1 MGILELE
8 VLNDSVKIVRTLLN
22 DTKYNFVAI
31 GYYLRKIDDDKL
43 YRESGHD
50 NIWNFAKDQFGLSK
64 SSASRFMNIN
74 RRFSVDGYSDKLADN
89 YQQFNVSQM
98 SEMLTLTDE
107 QIGQIDA
114 STTIREIRDMKPKPE
129 KKEEPVEEPM
139 EGQMTF
145 DDYPGVVPE
154 KEVVATSQ
162 QDEKSI
168 PKRPDIRGLMGY
180 AYCPNC
186 DGNLHY
192 KKDLNCPWCNQSI
205 DWDSV
210 RMHFEEDEE
219 EQVMIEDEDVSPYGY
234 TKSEYP
240 PDSLIATK
248 GCGNKHDCFF
258 CAKSCKIR
266 QEERYCVEAPLGNS
280 FSCTTMN
287 VIENLKEDV
296 GSQCEFVNQ
305 DAAYHRPGDGEASPC
320 CKHCEN
326 VNCGYRCRRAMKT
339 VGEGTE
345 HYADDESNVMIDDS
359 ERYTEDDVKKYLRR
373 EEANLMVCRK
383 ENIRDNIRKHTVIN
397 VDAYGMLLGVMRE
410 EDEVLRDSHTANM
423 FYAKGDYNSAD
434 FYLYHA
440 RKALNDTK
448 EFDKVNM
455 PDINEFALKIQEFP
469 VLKNND
475 QRVDFI
481 DSFESWPLWI
491 DCKET
496 DEKIYRYDLGEGI
509 AIAVREKLRH
519 RWIPE
524 KYKYSETETEYA
536 GHEFY
541 LIGVEGKYG
550 NSGYEFRINSNKTFY
565 ESLVNRSMLIE
576 FIKKYQKG
584 EVQ

>member
-1 MGILELE
+1 MGKFRLEILTDN
-8 VLNDSVKIVRTLLN
+8 VDAVKALLN

-31 GYYLRKIDDDKL
+31 GYHLRKIDDDKL
-43 YRESGHD
+43 YRETGHE
-50 NIWNFAKDQFGLSK
+50 NIWEFAKDQFGLSK
-64 SSASRFMNIN
+64 SSASRFMAIN
-74 RRFSVDGYSDKLADN
+74 KRFSVDGYSDKLADN

-129 KKEEPVEEPM
+129 KKEDPVEEPM
-139 EGQMTF
+139 EGQMEF
-145 DDYPGVVPE
+145 DDYPGVIPE

-162 QDEKSI
+162 QDDVQITRDE
-168 PKRPDIRGLMGY
+168 GLLTDNVEDSESCEDY
-180 AYCPNC
+180 DNC
-186 DGNLHY
+186 FCCS
-192 KKDLNCPWCNQSI
+192 KEC
-205 DWDSV
+205 DS
-210 RMHFEEDEE
+210 
-219 EQVMIEDEDVSPYGY
+219 
-234 TKSEYP
+234 
-240 PDSLIATK
+240 
-248 GCGNKHDCFF
+248 
-258 CAKSCKIR
+258 R
-266 QEERYCVEAPLGNS
+266 QELRYCVEAPLGNP

-326 VNCGYRCRRAMKT
+326 VNCGYRCRRAIKT
-339 VGEGTE
+339 VKEGME
-345 HYADDESNVMIDDS
+345 DSADDEGSVVVDDPEYYS
-359 ERYTEDDVKKYLRR
+359 KHDVQYYLNKAEDDLKL
-373 EEANLMVCRK
+373 CRK
-383 ENIRDNIRKHTVIN
+383 ENINSKIRMHKAIEVDSYRCLLENMNDNDDSIN
-397 VDAYGMLLGVMRE
+397 DS
-410 EDEVLRDSHTANM
+410 DEFEIKTLE
-423 FYAKGDYNSAD
+423 
-434 FYLYHA
+434 L
-440 RKALNDTK
+440 
-448 EFDKVNM
+448 
-455 PDINEFALKIQEFP
+455 P

-475 QRVDFI
+475 QRGDFI
-481 DSFESWPLWI
+481 DNFESWPLWI

-519 RWIPE
+519 RWIPG

>member
-8 VLNDSVKIVRTLLN
+8 VLNDSVKIVRSLLN

-129 KKEEPVEEPM
+129 KKEDPVEDPM
-139 EGQMTF
+139 EGQMAF

-154 KEVVATSQ
+154 HEVVATSQ

-305 DAAYHRPGDGEASPC
+305 DAAYHRTGDGEASPC

-326 VNCGYRCRRAMKT
+326 INCGYRCRRAINKA
-339 VGEGTE
+339 EEETE
-345 HYADDESNVMIDDS
+345 HSADDESNVIIDNP
-359 ERYTEDDVKKYLRR
+359 EYYTKHDVQYYLKRAED
-373 EEANLMVCRK
+373 NLNLCRK
-383 ENIRDNIRKHTVIN
+383 EDVKSEIRKHTAIEVDSYKCLLEKMNNDDNSIN
-397 VDAYGMLLGVMRE
+397 DS
-410 EDEVLRDSHTANM
+410 DEFEM
-423 FYAKGDYNSAD
+423 
-434 FYLYHA
+434 
-440 RKALNDTK
+440 
-448 EFDKVNM
+448 
-455 PDINEFALKIQEFP
+455 KIQELP
-469 VLKNND
+469 VLKNNN
-475 QRVDFI
+475 QRGEFI
-481 DSFESWPLWI
+481 DNFESWPLWI

-519 RWIPE
+519 KWITG

-550 NSGYEFRINSNKTFY
+550 NSGYEFRINSNRTFY

>member
-8 VLNDSVKIVRTLLN
+8 VLNDSVKIVRSLLN

-64 SSASRFMNIN
+64 SSASRFMAIN
-74 RRFSVDGYSDKLADN
+74 KRFSVDGYSDKLADN

-129 KKEEPVEEPM
+129 KKEDPVEEPM
-139 EGQMTF
+139 EGQMVF

-162 QDEKSI
+162 QDDVQI
-168 PKRPDIRGLMGY
+168 AR
-180 AYCPNC
+180 
-186 DGNLHY
+186 
-192 KKDLNCPWCNQSI
+192 
-205 DWDSV
+205 
-210 RMHFEEDEE
+210 DEE
-219 EQVMIEDEDVSPYGY
+219 VLTENVEDSESCEDYGNCFSCS
-234 TKSEYP
+234 KEC
-240 PDSLIATK
+240 DS
-248 GCGNKHDCFF
+248 
-258 CAKSCKIR
+258 R
-266 QEERYCVEAPLGNS
+266 QELRYCVDAPLGNP

-287 VIENLKEDV
+287 VIENLKDDV
-296 GSQCEFVNQ
+296 GIQCEFVNQ

-320 CKHCEN
+320 CKHCKN
-326 VNCGYRCRRAMKT
+326 TNCGYRCRRAMKT

-345 HYADDESNVMIDDS
+345 HSADDESNVMIDNP
-359 ERYTEDDVKKYLRR
+359 EFYTNQDVQYYLKRAED
-373 EEANLMVCRK
+373 NLNLCRK
-383 ENIRDNIRKHTVIN
+383 EDVKSEIRKHTAIN
-397 VDAYGMLLGVMRE
+397 VDSYRCLLENMN
-410 EDEVLRDSHTANM
+410 DNDDSI
-423 FYAKGDYNSAD
+423 
-434 FYLYHA
+434 
-440 RKALNDTK
+440 NDSNGF
-448 EFDKVNM
+448 EM
-455 PDINEFALKIQEFP
+455 KIQELP

-475 QRVDFI
+475 QRGDFI
-481 DSFESWPLWI
+481 DNFESWPLWI

-509 AIAVREKLRH
+509 ALAVREKLRH
-519 RWIPE
+519 KWITG

-550 NSGYEFRINSNKTFY
+550 NSGYEFRINSNRTFY

-584 EVQ
+584 EVK